1 MHLKGQLFSF
11 GGLSVIVSEIT
22 FEYSILF
29 VIESEFE
36 ETVKYYPIPYLM

>member
-1 MHLKGQLFSF
+1 MKGQLLSF
-11 GGLSVIVSEIT
+11 FGLSVIVSEIT

-36 ETVKYYPIPYLM
+36 ETVKYYLILYLM